1 MRKPKATIRQ
11 PQASTYT
18 GDGLEVIANLSP
30 STNNAE
36 VLGLVADWHED
47 RWPHR
52 NKVIAGALRR
62 VARQLAASNDNHG
75 RRAA

>member
-1 MRKPKATIRQ
+1 MRRNKTTIQ
-11 PQASTYT
+11 TSNYT
-18 GDGLEVIANLSP
+18 GDGPEVIANLSP

-36 VLGLVADWHED
+36 VLGLVADWHD
-47 RWPHR
+47 RSKTHR

>member
-1 MRKPKATIRQ
+1 MRKHKAITRQ
-11 PQASTYT
+11 PQTSNYT

-36 VLGLVADWHED
+36 VLGLVADWHD
-47 RWPHR
+47 RGKTHR

>member
-1 MRKPKATIRQ
+1 MRKQKATA
-11 PQASTYT
+11 QASTYT

-36 VLGLVADWHED
+36 VLALVADWHEF
-47 RWPHR
+47 RKARR
-52 NKVIAGALRR
+52 NQTIAQALRR

>member
-1 MRKPKATIRQ
+1 MRKNKSPAQT
-11 PQASTYT
+11 STYT

-47 RWPHR
+47 RRPHR
-52 NKVIAGALRR
+52 NQIIASALRR
-62 VARQLAASNDNHG
+62 VAQQLAASNDNRG
-75 RRAA
+75 RRVA

>member
-1 MRKPKATIRQ
+1 MRKHKANHQT
-11 PQASTYT
+11 STYT

-36 VLGLVADWHED
+36 VLGLVADWHD
-47 RWPHR
+47 RGKAHR